1 MRAYCLPILLLVLP
15 LLVAGCTGGQPRGPA
30 PEPPPYAELVQRYNE
45 RLDVL
50 DRFYCRTVVGLTWED
65 AEGDRHHEQ
74 GEGHL
79 QFKRYEETDIIWKGE
94 LRSPARVALDVGK
107 IGNIGYWLG
116 CDAER
121 FWWID
126 VQEEDTA
133 YVARHA
139 NFGQPC
145 CDSAGLPLHPIE
157 LINLLALSK
166 LNPGL
171 TATRIEPHPE
181 QPTWSLTRET
191 YFGLERLILDSAS
204 LEVQRVELLDPLGEP
219 VVVAE
224 LTEYQPVEITGMA
237 PTIWP
242 RLPRRVIIQQTDG
255 RLQVTLTL
263 SEPFDARK
271 DPRKLSDAAFI
282 FERVARGLGARRIVE
297 LDADCPPQVEAPSAT
312 PAGAGSP

>member
-1 MRAYCLPILLLVLP
+1 MLPTPARLLLLPVL
-15 LLVAGCTGGQPRGPA
+15 LALAGCKPTPQAFPA
-30 PEPPPYAELVQRYNE
+30 PEPPPYTELAQRYNA
-45 RLDVL
+45 RLATL
-50 DRFYCRTVVGLTWED
+50 DRFYCRTVVGLTWVD
-65 AEGDRHHEQ
+65 AEGDRHREQ

-79 QFKRYEETDIIWKGE
+79 QFKRYENSEVHWQGE

-133 YVARHA
+133 YVAHHA
-139 NFGQPC
+139 NFGKPG

-171 TATRIEPHPE
+171 TPTSLLPSPDE
-181 QPTWSLTRET
+181 PTWLLTRDT
-191 YFGLERLILDSAS
+191 HFGPERLTLDSSS
-204 LEVQRVELLDPLGEP
+204 LEVQRVELLDVLGEP

-224 LTEYQPVEITGMA
+224 LTEYQPVEITDLA
-237 PTIWP
+237 PPLWP

-255 RLQVTLTL
+255 SLEVTLTL

-271 DPRKLSDAAFI
+271 DSRKLRDTAFT
-282 FERVARGLGARRIVE
+282 FETVARGLGVRQVVQ
-297 LDADCPPQVEAPSAT
+297 LDADCLLEGDSPSGSAP
-312 PAGAGSP
+312 GAGSP